1 MYTIYNNEE
10 ARIEEVEEPDHSL
23 TYTYADYYSWN
34 FMERLELLRGK
45 IFQLGAAN
53 TKHQRVGGKLYN
65 EFYNFL
71 KGKTCQVFIAPYD
84 VRLPVKDR
92 KRDDQITTVVQ
103 PDLCI
108 FCNPDAIDE
117 RGACGIPDLVVEI
130 LSPGNPRHDLLEK
143 YDVYQEVGVKE
154 YWIIDP
160 IKEMVMVSIMQK
172 QGKFAPTKI
181 ITDNQLLEP
190 LCIPGFYISAKELF
204 TR

>member
-10 ARIEEVEEPDHSL
+10 NRIQEVEEPDHSL
-23 TYTYADYYSWN
+23 NYTYADYYGWN

-53 TKHQRVGGKLYN
+53 TKHQRVGGKLYV

-84 VRLPVKDR
+84 VRLPIKNR

-103 PDLCI
+103 PDVCI
-108 FCNPDAIDE
+108 FCDPGAIDE
-117 RGACGIPDLVVEI
+117 RGACGIPDLAVEI
-130 LSPGNPRHDLLEK
+130 LSPSNPKHDLLEK
-143 YDVYQEVGVKE
+143 YDVYQEASVKE

-160 IKEMVMVSIMQK
+160 IKEMVMVSILQE
-172 QGKFAPTKI
+172 QGKFTPTRVY
-181 ITDNQLLEP
+181 TDNQVLEP
-190 LCIPGFYISAKELF
+190 RCVPGFSISTNQLF
-204 TR
+204 TS

>member
-1 MYTIYNNEE
+1 MYTTYNNEDGS
-10 ARIEEVEEPDHSL
+10 IQEVQEPDHSL
-23 TYTYADYYSWN
+23 TYTYADLYNWN
-34 FMERLELLRGK
+34 FIERLELLRGR

-65 EFYNFL
+65 KLYDFL
-71 KGKTCQVFIAPYD
+71 KGKTCEVFIAPYD
-84 VRLPVKDR
+84 VRLPVKNR

-103 PDLCI
+103 PDVCI
-108 FCNPDAIDE
+108 FCDPDAIDE
-117 RGACGIPDLVVEI
+117 RGACGIPDLIVEI
-130 LSPGNPRHDLLEK
+130 LSPGNPGHDLLEK

-160 IKEMVMVSIMQK
+160 IKEIVMVSILEE

-181 ITDNQLLEP
+181 FTEDQVLAP
-190 LCIPGFYISAKELF
+190 RCVPGFTISTKELF

>member
-1 MYTIYNNEE
+1 MYTRYNNEE
-10 ARIEEVEEPDHSL
+10 ARMEQVEEPDHSL

-34 FMERLELLRGK
+34 FMERLELLRGR

-53 TKHQRVGGKLYN
+53 TKHQRVGGKL
-65 EFYNFL
+65 FYELYGFL

-84 VRLPVKDR
+84 VRLPIKNR

-103 PDLCI
+103 PDICI
-108 FCNPDAIDE
+108 FCDPAAVDD
-117 RGACGIPDLVVEI
+117 RGACGIPDLAVEI
-130 LSPGNPRHDLLEK
+130 LSPNNPEHDLLEK

-160 IKEMVMVSIMQK
+160 IKEIVMVSILEG

-181 ITDNQLLEP
+181 FTDNQVLEP
-190 LCIPGFYISAKELF
+190 RCVPGFSISAKSLF
-204 TR
+204 TS